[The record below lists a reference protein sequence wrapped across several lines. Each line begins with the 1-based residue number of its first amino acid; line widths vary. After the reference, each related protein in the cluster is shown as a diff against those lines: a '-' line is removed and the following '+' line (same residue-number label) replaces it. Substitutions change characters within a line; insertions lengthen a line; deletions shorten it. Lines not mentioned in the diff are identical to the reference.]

1 MRDLTLTRSE
11 TLGRLTETLL
21 ALATGALLGWLA

>member
-1 MRDLTLTRSE
+1 MRDLTLIRSE

-21 ALATGALLGWLA
+21 ALLAGAVMGWLA